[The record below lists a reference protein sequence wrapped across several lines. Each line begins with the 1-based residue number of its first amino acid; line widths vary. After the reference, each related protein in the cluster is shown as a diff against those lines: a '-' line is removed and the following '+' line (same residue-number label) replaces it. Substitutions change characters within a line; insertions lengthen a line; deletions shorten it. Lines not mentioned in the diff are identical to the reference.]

1 MNPRWIL
8 GTIATRRDGLHS
20 GLVAERHIKIALC
33 ELPTMLDDIV
43 TVLVS
48 DEPNV
53 EIVARIERSNDLGSD
68 FERAGADLVICS
80 VEEREMALLWADVIS
95 RRPLPAFL
103 NLGDDSTRANLYSTR
118 SAELR
123 LEELTA
129 RSLVEA
135 LTDHL
140 KSLPP
145 GRDG

>member
-1 MNPRWIL
+1 MDQRCIL
-8 GTIATRRDGLHS
+8 GTIARRKPALHS
-20 GLVAERHIKIALC
+20 GLVAQRHIKIALC
-33 ELPTMLDDIV
+33 ELPMMLDDIV

-53 EIVARIERSNDLGSD
+53 EIVARIERSDDLRSD

-80 VEEREMALLWADVIS
+80 VEEREMASLWDDVVS

-103 NLGDDSTRANLYSTR
+103 NLGDDSTRANLYSTH

-129 RSLVEA
+129 RSLLEA
-135 LTDHL
+135 LQDHL
-140 KSLPP
+140 KSLPR
-145 GRDG
+145 GRDR